1 MSCLYL
7 VCNKIKNKKIFMIIV
22 FKIYKEKY
30 YIMLLNIENNL
41 SILNNTNSPIL
52 NICIYIYIYI
62 YI

>member
-7 VCNKIKNKKIFMIIV
+7 VCKKIKNKKIFMIIV